1 MGKKLNHL
9 KRGHLMKLST
19 FEESVNPLILDR
31 GKGYY
36 HTGAVKSFTDK
47 SETLFEFEII
57 GSIMYSVIIELK
69 KDKETIAYTDC
80 DCPYDK
86 GPYCKHVV
94 TALYYLRNHLQ
105 DTSTESSEK
114 DLDKLLSAYSQSD
127 LKNLILELL
136 DKYPAEKDRLL
147 IKHTDFSK
155 DTQNEMVT
163 ETMSEIIESY
173 KGYHNFVNYYDTMD
187 LTDDLHDLLETIGK
201 TADKVA
207 LIPTLLHF
215 HTEVVK
221 MIEFCDDSAD
231 SVGTLLDSILEELT
245 TSLDKASFHTS
256 SEKLTLLTNL
266 DQTLNDSIYDNWD
279 DAAYELLA
287 AFKGNLFEKE
297 SQDFY
302 FNLIDKQIEN
312 LNKDLSLVYSPK
324 WLLLKANVIKE
335 YESEEAYVQFLE
347 SYDQFDNL
355 KVELLTFLLTQNK
368 YDAVIQKIEELKSSS
383 EDRLRKDFLKIE
395 FEAYRGL
402 NDIPK
407 LERLGKVL
415 IMNSEFDYYS
425 KVKELTPDPE
435 AFYQEVKAAL
445 KEKQLD
451 FLLFHVYKDLLLL
464 EDDREG
470 LLELTKL
477 HMPLIESVV
486 NLLREP
492 YPKETFAIYTQY
504 LYRVAEDSS
513 NRKEYKA
520 LCYKIST
527 YGRLFG
533 NMHKEEVIQTL
544 QKQYKR
550 KPALMD
556 ELGKI

>member
-1 MGKKLNHL
+1 
-9 KRGHLMKLST
+9 MKLST
-19 FEESVNPLILDR
+19 FEEIINPLILDR

-36 HTGAVKSFTDK
+36 HTGAVKSFTGK
-47 SETLFEFEII
+47 SDTLFEFQII

-69 KDKETIAYTDC
+69 KDKDTIAYTDC

-136 DKYPAEKDRLL
+136 DNYPAEKDRLL

-163 ETMSEIIESY
+163 ETLYEIIESY
-173 KGYHNFVNYYDTMD
+173 KGYQNFVNYYDTMD
-187 LTDDLHDLLETIGK
+187 LTDDLHDLLETIRK
-201 TADKVA
+201 TEDKIG

-221 MIEFCDDSAD
+221 MIEFCDDSAG
-231 SVGTLLDSILEELT
+231 SVGTLLDSIIEELT
-245 TSLDKASFHTS
+245 TSLAQASFHTV
-256 SEKLTLLTNL
+256 SEKLTLLTTL
-266 DQTLNDSIYDNWD
+266 EQTLNDSVYESWD

-297 SQDFY
+297 SRDYY
-302 FNLIDKQIEN
+302 FNMIDKKIKN
-312 LNKDLSLVYSPK
+312 IDKDLSVFYSPRL
-324 WLLLKANVIKE
+324 LLLKANVVKE
-335 YESEEAYVQFLE
+335 YESEEAYMQFLE
-347 SYDQFDNL
+347 RYDQFENV
-355 KVELLTFLLTQNK
+355 KIELLTYLLEQNK
-368 YDAVIQKIEELKSSS
+368 YDAVVHKIEELKSNS
-383 EDRLRKDFLKIE
+383 EDSLRKDFLKLE
-395 FEAYRGL
+395 FEAFRGL
-402 NDIPK
+402 QDIPK
-407 LERLGKVL
+407 LERLGKDL
-415 IMNSEFDYYS
+415 IMEGEFDYYS
-425 KVKELTPDPE
+425 KVKEVTPDPD
-435 AFYQEVKAAL
+435 AFYQDVKAAL
-445 KEKQLD
+445 KEKQSD

-477 HMPLIESVV
+477 HMPLIETVV

-504 LYRVAEDSS
+504 LYRVAEDAA
-513 NRKEYKA
+513 NRKEYRA